1 MDSNHRMHESKSCA
15 FIAWLQRY
23 IFGGCCTLYTS
34 IETTNKHRC
43 RHQSSKGK
51 PFVQQHLILTLL
63 AQNTVLETD
72 GFHHTSLSRRVS
84 DLLSLFCI
92 FHEQFFTVMLST
104 IPPFQSRFSGAGWGF
119 RDLDLALTRRS
130 LCRWANPAYNSNNCC
145 CASKRAV

>member
-1 MDSNHRMHESKSCA
+1 MFLSTKVHNMYLLKFYMARLARFGRAYAGVKVPCLTT
-15 FIAWLQRY
+15 WLQAY
-23 IFGGCCTLYTS
+23 INGGCCTLYTS

-43 RHQSSKGK
+43 RHQSYKGK

-104 IPPFQSRFSGAGWGF
+104 IQPFQSRFSGAG
-119 RDLDLALTRRS
+119 
-130 LCRWANPAYNSNNCC
+130 
-145 CASKRAV
+145 